1 VASWVRSSARLVR
14 DVHPA
19 PRIAGIQS
27 RHTAFSG
34 AFRHLTALLLSEKD
48 GSMMH
53 TGLEFHA
60 ERCLSLP
67 VTDL

>member
-19 PRIAGIQS
+19 PRIAGIQR
-27 RHTAFSG
+27 RHTAFSA

-48 GSMMH
+48 GSVIAYRPRIPRG
-53 TGLEFHA
+53 TLLVLAGY
-60 ERCLSLP
+60 
-67 VTDL
+67 